1 MPTPIRILR
10 AHLDERPGA
19 RAQRSVRELDQEDRI
34 LEAARTLMARYGRG
48 SITLNSLAVAM
59 RLAPATIRRLFPDLD
74 CILFELLQRHLHAL
88 SHALGEIPR
97 DHPNR
102 HAALRAAY
110 VAFTRNAFSGTTD
123 IHTLLLRERHTLP
136 PDLADPIEN
145 LRMLIGERLAHEH
158 VDTVLILL
166 DNPFLQPP
174 QIEAMLAALAN
185 PQAASLKRKT
195 MMFPKQARP
204 ILEDPPKPEPHAAL
218 PPQTQAR
225 AGPLQ

>member
-1 MPTPIRILR
+1 MPTPIRTLR
-10 AHLDERPGA
+10 AHFDDIPNARPHLSA
-19 RAQRSVRELDQEDRI
+19 RELDREDRI
-34 LEAARTLMARYGRG
+34 LEAARILMARFGR
-48 SITLNSLAVAM
+48 SNLTLTSLAMAM
-59 RLAPATIRRLFPDLD
+59 RLSPASIRRLFPDLNS
-74 CILFELLQRHLHAL
+74 ILFELLIRHLRAI
-88 SHALGEIPR
+88 SCALGEIPHN
-97 DHPNR
+97 HPNR
-102 HAALRAAY
+102 LAALRAAY
-110 VAFTRNAFSGTTD
+110 VAFTRNGPAATTD
-123 IHTLLLRERHTLP
+123 IHTLLIRERHFLP
-136 PDLADPIEN
+136 PDLAAHVEH
-145 LRMLIGERLAHEH
+145 LRDLLGQSLAKDHA
-158 VDTVLILL
+158 DTTLILL